1 MPRSPQPAVA
11 ASSRWTGDDGIRY
24 PSGDTHAWLPGTNQ
38 TVCGVPLSRARLAR
52 FPHVPWGEALWLA
65 DTGDRRVVLCRLSD
79 DDIEVMRRA
88 VDEITAA
95 RGAEDDGEPRAG
107 SDEWRRR
114 LMSLGH
120 DPLQRG

>member
-38 TVCGVPLSRARLAR
+38 TVCSVPLSRARLAR

-65 DTGDRRVVLCRLSD
+65 DTGDRRVVLCR
-79 DDIEVMRRA
+79 RC
-88 VDEITAA
+88 TAA
-95 RGAEDDGEPRAG
+95 TRSERRGWQRIDPR
-107 SDEWRRR
+107 
-114 LMSLGH
+114 
-120 DPLQRG
+120 P